1 MTVFVS
7 RETEEV
13 MSESEFIRPK
23 TKDLEIKVPFVSEND
38 QLEPP
43 PLVNYFGKRSKT
55 VCVCVCVSSPVSKG
69 FLQSSGA
76 AGGQGLQRRTLSNE
90 AKSLEG
96 KH

>member
-55 VCVCVCVSSPVSKG
+55 VCVCVCVKPC
-69 FLQSSGA
+69 
-76 AGGQGLQRRTLSNE
+76 
-90 AKSLEG
+90 LEG
-96 KH
+96 FFAIKWCRRGARPPATNLVQRS